1 MKRFLFFTIIFSFI
15 FSSLFSQECVRI
27 YGQVTDFKGIPIDS
41 VSIRL
46 KNKAFTNL
54 YETLSDKE
62 GKFSMVVEKGN
73 YYCLYAIKLS
83 DYKKTKLE
91 YWAWNVP
98 AYKDLEINPQYN
110 NMEIYGINAFEM
122 QVTPQESYRIYFRP
136 MSLIKGGNSPINEG
150 DTVNMS
156 PETISTE
163 ELSVKV
169 NGIKAKIVT
178 INKVTEYARGI
189 YLFGYEIQ
197 IIKPT
202 QTPSALKENERI
214 PGFDKITIVL
224 DSKETAEI
232 GKGEAFVRL
241 IE

>member
-1 MKRFLFFTIIFSFI
+1 MKRVLIFTVIFSVV
-15 FSSLFSQECVRI
+15 FSSLFGQECVRI
-27 YGQVTDFKGIPIDS
+27 YGQVTDFKGNPIDS

-98 AYKDLEINPQYN
+98 VNKDLEINPQYN

-136 MSLIKGGNSPINEG
+136 MSLIKGGNGPINEG
-150 DTVNMS
+150 DTVNIA
-156 PETISTE
+156 PETISPE
-163 ELSVKV
+163 ELIVKV

-178 INKVTEYARGI
+178 INKVTEYAHGI

-197 IIKPT
+197 ITKPA
-202 QTPSALKENERI
+202 QTPSVLKESERI

-224 DSKETAEI
+224 DSKETGEI
-232 GKGEAFVRL
+232 GKGEAFVKL